1 MSFSTIGFGK
11 ILGDIFTRI
20 QGQSLI
26 PARQRRRK
34 GGPGRTA
41 PMAALEQRVLLAG
54 FENFDSVSAPALPAG
69 WTQATTGLVSS
80 FWETFP
86 AGGVGNTGH
95 VFIAGQNSV
104 SDTSLT
110 SPSVAINQ
118 FNSQLKFQHT
128 WDMDHLAA
136 TSQEFDGGMLEISI
150 NGGAFQDIIVAG
162 GTFVEGG
169 YNGTVDNGGDTPT
182 PLRPCWG
189 ATSGGGFITTRVNL
203 PTAAIGQNVQ
213 LRWRFSSDNVEASA
227 GWGIDSIELNDPNPA
242 DHLNETFDS
251 VSAPALPAGWT
262 QSTIGFLAD
271 IWETSS
277 TGGVG
282 NSGHVFIT
290 GEPERTDTSLTSPSL
305 AINQSNSQL
314 KFQHTWDLDH
324 LAATSQEFDGG
335 MLEISINSGAFQ
347 DIIVAGGTF
356 VEGGYNGTI
365 DNGGSTPT
373 PNRPCWGA
381 TSGGGFITTRVNLP
395 AAAIGQVVQFRW
407 RFSTDNVEASAGWGI
422 DSIELR
428 DTDTDDQISEA
439 PVRTLDSTVTNTIAH
454 SRDVDMYAF
463 DVVAGQTVVFDLDFA
478 TVGATAPMTDSYLRL
493 FNAAGV
499 QLATNDDA
507 NAPGET
513 ASPARESFIRHTFTT
528 AGRFFVGVSAFD
540 NETYNATTG
549 EGDINGSNSGGYSL
563 RIERTPTVTV
573 TMSDTALKIGETSL
587 VTFTFS
593 EAVTGFANADVTVEN
608 GTLSTITQVGSSN
621 VYTAT
626 FTPAANI
633 TDTTNLI
640 TVTGSGFTDA
650 TLNPGS
656 NTSSPNYTIDTARPT
671 ATITMADTA
680 LRIGETSLVTFTFSE
695 ALAAGTF
702 TNADMIVV
710 QNGTLS
716 AVTQVG
722 SSNVW
727 TATFTPNANITDT
740 TNVIGLNLAGV
751 TDLVGNA
758 GVGGV
763 DSPNYTIDTVRPTI
777 VSMVRTTP
785 STVLTNATTVT
796 FTATFSEAV
805 TGVDLADF
813 GTFGPVGVG
822 GGFVSGSGAVYTV
835 TLQGLTGSGQKGLG
849 LQPGATFADLAGN
862 SAVVPGVISG
872 EAYTIDLTAPTVAI
886 TMADTALRIGETSL
900 VTFTFSEA
908 VTGFVS
914 TDVNLSNANGTLSAL
929 TTANGGV
936 TWTGTFTPTAN
947 ITDTTNAINLAG
959 SQYTDLAGN
968 AGSGTASSPNYT
980 LDTQRPTAVITMSDT
995 ALKAGE
1001 TSVVTIT
1008 FSEAVSAATFTNADF
1023 IVIQNGTLSAV
1034 TQVGSTPVYT
1044 ATFTPNANITDTT
1057 NVIGLN
1063 LAGVTDLAGNAGVG
1077 GVDSPNYTID
1087 TARPTI
1093 VSMVRTTPSTALTNA
1108 TTVTFTATF
1117 SEPVTGVDL
1126 ADFGTFGP
1134 VGVGGGFVS
1143 GSGAVYTVTLTGLTG
1158 SGQKGLGLQPNA
1170 TFADLAGNSAVVPNV
1185 ISGEAYEIDQTRP
1198 TVAITM
1204 SDTNLNAGETSLVT
1218 FTFSEAVTGFTNADI
1233 SVQNGTLSAVAT
1245 SNGGVTWTGT
1255 FTPNANILD
1264 ATNVITVTN
1273 SGVTDLAGNAGTGTT
1288 NSPNYAIETFST
1300 GFVGLMND
1308 PDAPGQ
1314 QMLVISGTT
1323 ANDTIS
1329 VAKGP
1334 KSAPGS
1340 YIVTFN
1346 GVKSPALVPTSRIL
1360 GLGRLGNDKI
1370 TLASSLPIA
1379 AHLFGDAGNDSL
1391 TGSSGPDLIF
1401 GGENN
1406 DTINGSTGDNRLF
1419 GENGDDII
1427 SASSGHDVIY
1437 GGAGL
1442 DKISGSTGNNLMFGE
1457 AGNDTISGAGVLV
1470 GGLDND
1476 TLTPASS
1483 RSIAIGGLGTDVL
1496 KSASKKGD
1504 ILIGGTTDFDT
1515 NENALRSLHA
1525 EWSSANPI
1533 QTRIDH
1539 LAGLLP
1545 GGSNGSTFLIS
1556 DAVRPGTVHNDSVND
1571 TLTNAFADDWL
1582 LPFAGDIR
1590 TKIIGRVNHL

>member
-1 MSFSTIGFGK
+1 MAGGRFSLCAKVHIMSFTK
-11 ILGDIFTRI
+11 ILGNIFNRI
-20 QGQSLI
+20 QSQSLI
-26 PARQRRRK
+26 PARKRRRA
-34 GGPGRTA
+34 GGPGRAA
-41 PMAALEQRVLLAG
+41 PMAALEQRVLLSA
-54 FENFDSVSAPALPAG
+54 FENFDSVSAPGLPAG
-69 WTQATTGLVSS
+69 WTQSTTGFVSS
-80 FWETFP
+80 FWETFST
-86 AGGVGNTGH
+86 GGVGNTGH
-95 VFIAGQNSV
+95 VFIMGQNNV

-128 WDMDHLAA
+128 WDLDHLAA

-162 GTFVEGG
+162 GSFVEGG
-169 YNGTVDNGGDTPT
+169 YNGTIDNGGSTPT

-189 ATSGGGFITTRVNL
+189 ATSGGFVTTRVNL

-242 DHLNETFDS
+242 DRLNETFDS

-262 QSTIGFLAD
+262 QSTIGFLSD

-365 DNGGSTPT
+365 DPGGSTPT

-428 DTDTDDQISEA
+428 DADTDDQISEA

-549 EGDINGSNSGGYSL
+549 EGDINGSNTGGYSL

-621 VYTAT
+621 VWTAT

-656 NTSSPNYTIDTARPT
+656 NTSSPNYTIDTVRPT

-751 TDLVGNA
+751 TDLAGNA

-849 LQPGATFADLAGN
+849 LQPTATFADLAGN
-862 SAVVPGVISG
+862 SAVVPGLISG

-886 TMADTALRIGETSL
+886 TMADTALKIGETSL

-914 TDVNLSNANGTLSAL
+914 TDVNLSNANGTLSTL

-980 LDTQRPTAVITMSDT
+980 IDTQRPTAVITMSDT
-995 ALKAGE
+995 ALKVGD
-1001 TSVVTIT
+1001 TSTVTIT
-1008 FSEAVSAATFTNADF
+1008 FSEAVPAATFTNADF
-1023 IVIQNGTLSAV
+1023 IVIPNGTLSAV
-1034 TQVGSTPVYT
+1034 ATANGGLTYT
-1044 ATFTPNANITDTT
+1044 ATFTPSANITDAT

-1063 LAGVTDLAGNAGVG
+1063 LAGIADVAGNAGVG
-1077 GVDSPNYTID
+1077 GVDSPNFTID
-1087 TARPTI
+1087 TVRPT
-1093 VSMVRTTPSTALTNA
+1093 A
-1108 TTVTFTATF
+1108 T
-1117 SEPVTGVDL
+1117 
-1126 ADFGTFGP
+1126 
-1134 VGVGGGFVS
+1134 
-1143 GSGAVYTVTLTGLTG
+1143 
-1158 SGQKGLGLQPNA
+1158 
-1170 TFADLAGNSAVVPNV
+1170 
-1185 ISGEAYEIDQTRP
+1185 
-1198 TVAITM
+1198 ITM
-1204 SDTNLNAGETSLVT
+1204 SDTALVSGETSLVT
-1218 FTFSEAVTGFTNADI
+1218 ITFSEAVTGFDNSDLT
-1233 SVQNGTLSAVAT
+1233 VPNGTLSAVSSAN
-1245 SNGGVTWTGT
+1245 SGVTWTGT
-1255 FTPNANILD
+1255 FTPTANVLD
-1264 ATNVITVTN
+1264 ATNVITLN
-1273 SGVTDLAGNAGTGTT
+1273 NAGVTDLAGNAGTGTT
-1288 NSPNYAIETFST
+1288 SSPNYTIESFFQGT
-1300 GFVGLMND
+1300 VQLLAD
-1308 PDAPGQ
+1308 PDFPGL
-1314 QMLVISGTT
+1314 QMLLISGTN
-1323 ANDTIS
+1323 ANDTVS

-1334 KSAPGS
+1334 KTLPGS

-1346 GVKSPALVPTSRIL
+1346 GVKQAALTPTSRIVA
-1360 GLGRLGNDKI
+1360 LGRSGNDKI
-1370 TLASSLPIA
+1370 TIGTSIPISA
-1379 AHLFGDAGNDSL
+1379 YMDGGDMNDTLTGSNGNDTLIGGEGNDS
-1391 TGSSGPDLIF
+1391 II
-1401 GGENN
+1401 GGAGNN
-1406 DTINGSTGDNRLF
+1406 QLF
-1419 GENGDDII
+1419 GNNGIDTL
-1427 SASSGHDVIY
+1427 SGTGNDVMY
-1437 GGAGL
+1437 GGAGA
-1442 DKISGSTGNNLMFGE
+1442 DKLTSSSSRNSLLFGE
-1457 AGNDTISGAGVLV
+1457 AGNDLLTGHGVLV
-1470 GGLDND
+1470 GGDDND
-1476 TLTPASS
+1476 TLTATGA
-1483 RSIAIGGLGTDVL
+1483 RS
-1496 KSASKKGD
+1496 
-1504 ILIGGTTDFDT
+1504 ILIGGRGTDILKGVAKSAKGEILIGGNTDFDT
-1515 NENALRSLHA
+1515 NEAALRALHT
-1525 EWSSANPI
+1525 EWTSANPI

-1545 GGSNGSTFLIS
+1545 GGANGSFLLVS
-1556 DAVRPGTVHNDSVND
+1556 DAVRPGTVHDDGVAD
-1571 TLTNAFADDWL
+1571 TLTNNFADDWL
-1582 LPFAGDIR
+1582 LPFGGDLR